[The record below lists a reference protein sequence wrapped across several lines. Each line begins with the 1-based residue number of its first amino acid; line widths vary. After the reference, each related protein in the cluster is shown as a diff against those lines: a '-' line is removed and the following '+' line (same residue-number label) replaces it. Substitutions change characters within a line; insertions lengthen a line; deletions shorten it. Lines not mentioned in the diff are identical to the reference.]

1 MKQKYKK
8 PIVVASLFDGM
19 SGAQLALKHR
29 GIPVKKYHA
38 SEIDKYAISV
48 TKKNFPNTN
57 FVGDITQLNGSDL
70 GHVDLVI
77 GGSPCQGFSMAS
89 NGRLNFE
96 HPQSKLFF
104 EFIRVLREC
113 QEINPNL
120 FFVLENVRMA
130 NKHRD
135 IITEE
140 LNVEPSLIDSALLSA
155 QRRRRYYWT
164 NIPGVAQPSDEGW
177 KLKDILEDNAELP
190 VYSNIYGGFNK
201 PVQIQTE
208 KSHTLITPGG
218 GGHIPSVNKI
228 YSKKEKVKVKIR
240 KHKLDDQFVLV
251 LRDCKAMAKFNK
263 GISLKDIATHCDVP
277 LTQAEHWFRKDSS
290 FSIPPAEVWDK
301 LKEILDAE
309 IILKEYDKFIT
320 EFIERDGVYNM
331 AERIT
336 LPDGKHPT
344 LTARSEGGKIQNV
357 DDKYYLTEK
366 MKKFITKKPHNYELG
381 DRNTTDPV
389 IARPLSATS
398 HKMHRAYQDTYV
410 TTDYKPYN
418 KSNVRKLTGREC
430 ERLQTVPDDYTAF
443 GIDANDQVTP
453 ISNSQRYKMLGN
465 GFTIRIVSHI
475 LSYMEDNAQPM
486 KTKKQLKLL

>member
-1 MKQKYKK
+1 
-8 PIVVASLFDGM
+8 
-19 SGAQLALKHR
+19 
-29 GIPVKKYHA
+29 
-38 SEIDKYAISV
+38 
-48 TKKNFPNTN
+48 
-57 FVGDITQLNGSDL
+57 
-70 GHVDLVI
+70 
-77 GGSPCQGFSMAS
+77 
-89 NGRLNFE
+89 
-96 HPQSKLFF
+96 
-104 EFIRVLREC
+104 
-113 QEINPNL
+113 
-120 FFVLENVRMA
+120 
-130 NKHRD
+130 
-135 IITEE
+135 
-140 LNVEPSLIDSALLSA
+140 
-155 QRRRRYYWT
+155 
-164 NIPGVAQPSDEGW
+164 
-177 KLKDILEDNAELP
+177 
-190 VYSNIYGGFNK
+190 
-201 PVQIQTE
+201 
-208 KSHTLITPGG
+208 
-218 GGHIPSVNKI
+218 
-228 YSKKEKVKVKIR
+228 
-240 KHKLDDQFVLV
+240 
-251 LRDCKAMAKFNK
+251 MAKFNK

-366 MKKFITKKPHNYELG
+366 MKKFITKKTHNYELG